1 VCHEIVYEAASSEGA
16 RERICTPIEPR
27 CMTIRYP
34 YVHVSV
40 TRDDVEL
47 VSLELWEH
55 GAAGVE
61 ERDASTMNAPDA
73 DAAAGVTL
81 VASFADEAQAQ
92 AAIDALAPRY
102 AARLEFVEGDA
113 WREAYKAYFKPTK
126 IGTRLWIK
134 PSWEELAPSPG
145 DVVLELDPGAAFG
158 TGTHETTRLV
168 LEELQSHVR
177 AGGAVLDVGC
187 GSGILSIAA
196 LLLGAGRAVA
206 IDVDPEAVR
215 VARENAEH
223 NAVAARMRVSDAN
236 VGAIHEAFP
245 LVLANIE
252 TRVLVPLASEICARV
267 APGGTLILSGI
278 LAPERDTV
286 MSAYTQ
292 LQAAGARQMG
302 DWVAL
307 VLRRTPEPRR
317 DG

>member
-1 VCHEIVYEAASSEGA
+1 
-16 RERICTPIEPR
+16 
-27 CMTIRYP
+27 MTTRYP
-34 YVHVSV
+34 YVHVPV
-40 TRDDVEL
+40 TRDDIEL
-47 VSLELWEH
+47 VSLELWEQ

-61 ERDASTMNAPDA
+61 ERDASTMNAPD
-73 DAAAGVTL
+73 GGTGITL
-81 VASFADEAQAQ
+81 VASFGDEAQAQ

-168 LEELQSHVR
+168 LEELQAHVR
-177 AGGAVLDVGC
+177 EGGAVLDIGC

-223 NAVAARMRVSDAN
+223 NGVAARMQVSDTPIA
-236 VGAIHEAFP
+236 AIAGTFP

-252 TRVLVPLASEICARV
+252 TRVLVPLAKQICARV

-278 LAPERDTV
+278 LAPECDVV
-286 MSAYTQ
+286 MPAYSA
-292 LQAAGARQMG
+292 LQPAGASQLG

-307 VLRRTPEPRR
+307 VMRRVPELRR

>member
-1 VCHEIVYEAASSEGA
+1 MS
-16 RERICTPIEPR
+16 T
-27 CMTIRYP
+27 RYP

-40 TRDDVEL
+40 AHEDIEL
-47 VSLELWEH
+47 VSLELWEQ

-61 ERDASTMNAPDA
+61 ERDGSTMNAPDGG
-73 DAAAGVTL
+73 AGITL

-126 IGTRLWIK
+126 IGSRLWIK
-134 PSWEELAPSPG
+134 PSWEPLEPSPG

-177 AGGAVLDVGC
+177 ADGAVLDVGC

-196 LLLGAGRAVA
+196 LLLGAKRAVA

-223 NAVAARMRVSDAN
+223 NRVAARMQVSDAP
-236 VGAIHEAFP
+236 VSAISDTFP

-252 TRVLVPLASEICARV
+252 RRVLVPLAAEISARV

-278 LAPERDTV
+278 LGPECETV
-286 MSAYTQ
+286 MSAYTEPRIA
-292 LQAAGARQMG
+292 LQALGASQLG

-307 VLRRTPEPRR
+307 VLRRGQEPPR